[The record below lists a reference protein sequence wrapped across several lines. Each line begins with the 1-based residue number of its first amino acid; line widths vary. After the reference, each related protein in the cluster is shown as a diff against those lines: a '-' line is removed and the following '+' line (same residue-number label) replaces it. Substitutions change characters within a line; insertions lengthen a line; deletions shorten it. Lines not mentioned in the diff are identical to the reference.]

1 MCYQQLD
8 HVIKRMGE
16 RVRSYVLQIDE
27 LTSSAHSIRVRV
39 EDPRSVHT

>member
-1 MCYQQLD
+1 
-8 HVIKRMGE
+8 MGE

-39 EDPRSVHT
+39 EDPSTRLVANH